1 MKSKIKATSP
11 LCIIILGLFLLFFV
25 GQPIPAGV
33 CFLIGI
39 VMIIE
44 MIWPEKW
51 GVEDPKNKRMERGI

>member
-1 MKSKIKATSP
+1 MKSKFKALSP
-11 LCIIILGLFLLFFV
+11 LCLILFGLFLLFFV

-44 MIWPEKW
+44 SIWPEKW
-51 GVEDPKNKRMERGI
+51 GIDNQD

>member
-1 MKSKIKATSP
+1 MKSTFKTLSP
-11 LCIIILGLFLLFFV
+11 LCLIILGLILLFFV

-44 MIWPEKW
+44 KIWPEKW
-51 GVEDPKNKRMERGI
+51 GVDNHGN

>member
-1 MKSKIKATSP
+1 MKSTFKTLSP
-11 LCIIILGLFLLFFV
+11 LCLIILGLILLFFV

-44 MIWPEKW
+44 KIWPEKW
-51 GVEDPKNKRMERGI
+51 GIDNQN